1 MSGKAHPQEIA
12 AVNAKTTTQ
21 AGRRNMDFPEIMGA
35 KLLKYVQNPFRNVEN
50 ASILCNFTHFK
61 QEITIIK
68 HEFQKIVVLLHQ
80 KKDFN
85 G

>member
-1 MSGKAHPQEIA
+1 
-12 AVNAKTTTQ
+12 
-21 AGRRNMDFPEIMGA
+21 MDFPEIMGA

-50 ASILCNFTHFK
+50 APILCNFTHFK